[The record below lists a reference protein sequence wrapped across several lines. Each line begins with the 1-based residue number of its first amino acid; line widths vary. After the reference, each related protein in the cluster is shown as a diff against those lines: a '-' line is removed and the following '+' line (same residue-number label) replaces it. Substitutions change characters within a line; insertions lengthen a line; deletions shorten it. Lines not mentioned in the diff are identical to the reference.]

1 MTDVEQD
8 AIAVAQIRAALPEVV
23 AIYRF
28 GSTVDGSSGPQ
39 SDVDLAVL
47 TTAPL
52 DPLAR
57 FDLQERLATA
67 LHRSA
72 DLVDLRAAST
82 VMAMQV
88 VGSGVLLYTTDTAA
102 RSAFEDLVYGMYA
115 RLNEERRGILE
126 RVVAEGSVYG
136 DDVYGR

>member
-88 VGSGVLLYTTDTAA
+88 VSTGVVLFDGVPES
-102 RSAFEDLVYGMYA
+102 RGAFEDRTFSSYA

-126 RVVAEGSVYG
+126 RIAAEGSVYG
-136 DDVYGR
+136 